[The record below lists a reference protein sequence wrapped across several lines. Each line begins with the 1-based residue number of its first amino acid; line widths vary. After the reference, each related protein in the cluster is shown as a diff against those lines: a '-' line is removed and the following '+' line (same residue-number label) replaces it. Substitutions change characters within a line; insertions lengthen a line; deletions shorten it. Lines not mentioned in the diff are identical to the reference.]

1 MEQEWESKKTGAVK
15 MEQDYAVIRLQG
27 DYDMHSSV
35 RGRRLILGCLQN
47 CRPTLVDLNQVAY
60 IDSSGVASLVE
71 GFQLARERKL
81 DFGLVGASH
90 AVLEVLKLARLDK
103 VFPIY
108 GSVRARLER
117 K

>member
-1 MEQEWESKKTGAVK
+1 MSGAVR
-15 MEQDYAVIRLQG
+15 MENDYAVVSLEG
-27 DYDMHSSV
+27 DFDLHSSPQA
-35 RGRRLILGCLQN
+35 RRLILGCLQN
-47 CRPTLVDLNQVAY
+47 SKPTLVDLKQVAY

-81 DFGLVGASH
+81 DFGLVGGSH
-90 AVLEVLKLARLDK
+90 NVLDVLKLARLDK

-108 GSVRARLER
+108 DSVRARLAM

>member
-1 MEQEWESKKTGAVK
+1 MSGAVK
-15 MEQDYAVIRLQG
+15 MECDYAVVSLEGDFDLQ
-27 DYDMHSSV
+27 SSV
-35 RGRRLILGCLQN
+35 QARRLILGCLQN
-47 CRPTLVDLNQVAY
+47 SKPTLVDLSQVAY

-81 DFGLVGASH
+81 DFGLVGANND
-90 AVLEVLKLARLDK
+90 VLDVLKMARLDK

-108 GSVRARLER
+108 PSVQARFLM